1 VVAVALLLL
10 ASPAAAWGSRAQISG
25 NVNAGLPANEQMV
38 IAGGN
43 LHFFYNNDFGPTYRR
58 TTLDLQPLSGEFRM
72 KLTGSEGDA
81 EGIAADGNL
90 IAAVLTDDST
100 ERKFLEV
107 RVSHDGGQG
116 WGDLVRIAAY
126 THNAEMGNASVA
138 VTGQTVLVAWTD
150 NRNGKVNLR
159 RSVDGGYSFGAIKRL
174 GTTNAWNV
182 FGALEGQV
190 HMAAS
195 GNRVVVTWYKTRGNG
210 FYARDIVINRS
221 SDGGAT
227 FNAPQT
233 VVTGLQQYEGPSIA
247 VAGNTVMILN
257 ATKPGKVRVLRST
270 DGGRTFSSKSL
281 SGDTRTEDHTAIAV
295 DPSNPSSVRAIWF
308 ASGRI
313 HLRRSQNGGGTWAAR
328 EDTLVRVNQYY
339 VASPNVVVSGSKTIV
354 GWQDNVE
361 GGEFEDPYGAVFGRA
376 DG

>member
-1 VVAVALLLL
+1 MVGAALLLL
-10 ASPAAAWGSRAQISG
+10 ASPAAAWGSRVQISG
-25 NVNAGLPANEQMV
+25 NMDAGLYGNEQMV
-38 IAGGN
+38 VAGGN
-43 LHFFYNNDFGPTYRR
+43 LHFFYANDFGPTYRR
-58 TTLDLQPLSGEFRM
+58 TTLDLQPLSGEFLM

-81 EGIAADGNL
+81 EGIAADGSL

-100 ERKFLEV
+100 EHKYLEV

-150 NRNGKVNLR
+150 NRNGRVNMR
-159 RSVDGGYSFGAIKRL
+159 RSVDGGNSFGGIKRL

-195 GNRVVVTWYKTRGNG
+195 GNRVVVAWYKTRGNG
-210 FYARDIVINRS
+210 IYARDIVINRS

-227 FNAPQT
+227 FNAPQN
-233 VVTGLQQYEGPSIA
+233 VVTGLQQFDGPSIA
-247 VAGNTVMILN
+247 VADNTVLILN

-270 DGGRTFSSKSL
+270 NGGRTFSSRNL

-295 DPSNPSSVRAIWF
+295 DPANPSSVRVVWF
-308 ASGRI
+308 AGGRI
-313 HLRRSQNGGGTWAAR
+313 HLRRSHDGGATWTAR
-328 EDTLVRVNQYY
+328 EDTLVRVNRYY
-339 VASPNVVVSGSKTIV
+339 VAAPNVVVSGAKTVV
-354 GWQDNVE
+354 GWQDQVE
-361 GGEFEDPYGAVFGRA
+361 GSEFEDPYVAVFGRT